1 MSADRLFLS
10 LLLESQE
17 ARQAASCHGVRLEV
31 VSHPCAAQKL
41 HAVNQELCA
50 AVVCFGDRLHLSA
63 SANEC
68 LKHGMFG
75 ADLRY

>member
-1 MSADRLFLS
+1 M
-10 LLLESQE
+10 
-17 ARQAASCHGVRLEV
+17 RLEV